1 MGASAAPARSR
12 RAGRSLPDRV
22 DEAYIVERI
31 LSAVMEHR
39 LPPAQKLSELKL
51 CEAFGVGRMRV
62 RRALLLLSDQG
73 IVELESNRGAFVAS
87 PSRTEANEI
96 FDARSVLEPAIA
108 KQVAAEISGAN
119 LAMLKQHVLLEDE
132 ARESGKGADLIRLSG
147 EFHVKLALAS
157 GNSVLRRVVRE
168 LVTRSSLI
176 VGLYGTSNRTVCP
189 DHEHSDMLGEIERGN
204 SDAAAAQ
211 MFEHLIGIR
220 AGLDLSTTRPEE
232 GDLKGILGLT

>member
-1 MGASAAPARSR
+1 MGTSADSVRSGR
-12 RAGRSLPDRV
+12 VGRSMPDRV
-22 DEAYIVERI
+22 DETYIVDRI
-31 LSAVMEHR
+31 YSAVMEHR
-39 LPPAQKLSELKL
+39 LPPARKLNELTL
-51 CEAFGVGRMRV
+51 CDAFGVGRMHV

-73 IVELESNRGAFVAS
+73 IVDLESNRGAFVAS

-96 FDARSVLEPAIA
+96 FDARSLLEPAIA
-108 KQVAAEISGAN
+108 RQVALEISSAN
-119 LAMLKQHVLLEDE
+119 LAMLRQHVVLEDE
-132 ARESGKGADLIRLSG
+132 ARESDKGADLIRLSG

-157 GNSVLRRVVRE
+157 GNSVLKRVVRE

-189 DHEHSDMLGEIERGN
+189 DHEHSDMLSEIERGDP
-204 SDAAAAQ
+204 DASAAL

-232 GDLKGILGLT
+232 GDLKDILGLR